1 MRLSALLLALCFVV
15 PCFGESTR
23 ILSPTQ
29 STELTKALNE
39 VESYLTAL
47 KQNSNEK
54 DLLINS
60 LKTHLTELEAN
71 LTKLESNL
79 QEAVKNLND
88 SEESRL
94 KTEAILTQVSTELQE
109 SERLL
114 NDYRFWSDVKVYS
127 LAVVAVVCAV
137 GWVVW

>member
-15 PCFGESTR
+15 PSFGESTR
-23 ILSPTQ
+23 LLPPTQ
-29 STELTKALNE
+29 KEELTKALDE
-39 VESYLTAL
+39 VESYLMTL

-54 DLLINS
+54 DLLIA
-60 LKTHLTELEAN
+60 ELEAN
-71 LTKLESNL
+71 LSTVKESL
-79 QEAVKNLND
+79 TVALKNLDD

-94 KTEAILTQVSTELQE
+94 KTEALLTQVSKALQE

-114 NDYRFWSDVKVYS
+114 KDYRLWSDVKVYS